1 MKKMMKI
8 KMIIIAAIVW
18 FGSLQALLAQT
29 TLVKGGKAKGRI
41 VCVEKN
47 AVNDEAAS
55 ILRLFVERITG
66 AQLPVVSN
74 VAVRK
79 GDIIIGE
86 STNRAGEDGFALETE
101 GATLHIKS
109 GGDRGSIY
117 GVVTLLERY
126 LGVAY
131 YAKDIYT
138 LEKTPDIT
146 LPVINEAETPAFR
159 FRQTFSYGNDD
170 PIYRRWMRLESHNEL
185 FANDLW
191 VHTFN
196 HILPADVYG
205 KAHPEYYSM
214 INGKRQPGTHSQWCL
229 TNNDVFELACQ
240 KIDSIFRANPDRRI
254 ISVSQNDGNGTY
266 CQCPACKKV
275 EEEEGAVSGNYV
287 RFLNK
292 LAKRFPDKEFSTLA
306 YLFTMNPPKRTKPL
320 PNVNIMLCDIDCKR
334 EVPLTDNE
342 SGQQFVRA
350 LEGWS
355 AISDNIFIWDYVIN
369 FDGVVTPFPNFHCLQ
384 KNISLFKRN
393 HATML
398 FEQNMPSRGTDFLEM
413 KAWMLAKLMWNPNQD
428 ADSLMLEFMRGYYRE
443 AAPYLYQYQKLLQG
457 ALLASGT
464 PLWIYDS
471 PITHKNGM
479 LNATLCK
486 TYNELFDRAEDA
498 VRSDTAVL
506 NRVRLSRLPLQYSEL
521 EIARTNPDRDAEAT
535 RQQLYLFE
543 QRTREF
549 GVRTLNERDNRP
561 EDYCRLYRQRFLPTN
576 ERNVALGK
584 SVTFIS
590 EPSGRYNDMGAKA
603 LTDGLYGGTT
613 YVESWVGWEGRDAD
627 FFIDLGSQQSF
638 KEVTADFLLQSGAWI
653 LWPES
658 VTYTVSDDGQNWR
671 PFGTYQFTEDRSL
684 TVKFLDATAT
694 ANEPVNARYVRVSV
708 KGIGK
713 CPSWHY
719 GVGYDAWFF
728 IDEVKVR

>member
-1 MKKMMKI
+1 MKI
-8 KMIIIAAIVW
+8 KAFLLSVALSWVAAH
-18 FGSLQALLAQT
+18 AACAQV
-29 TLVKGGKAKGRI
+29 TLVKNGKAKGRI
-41 VCVEKN
+41 VCTAPN
-47 AVNDEAAS
+47 AVDDEAAS
-55 ILRLFVERITG
+55 LLQTFVERISG
-66 AQLPVVSN
+66 ARLPI
-74 VAVRK
+74 VASQPARK
-79 GDIIIGE
+79 GDIVIGG
-86 STNRAGEDGFALETE
+86 TTPRAGEDGFALETR
-101 GATLHIKS
+101 GPVLHILS
-109 GGDRGSIY
+109 GGDRGTIY
-117 GVVTLLERY
+117 GVVTLLERF
-126 LGVAY
+126 LGVSY
-131 YAKDIYT
+131 YAKDTYT
-138 LEKTPDIT
+138 LTPAATIT
-146 LPVINEAETPAFR
+146 LPAIDLCETPAFR

-170 PIYRRWMRLESHNEL
+170 PVYRRFMRLEAHDEL
-185 FANDLW
+185 FAADMW

-196 HILPADVYG
+196 QILPADVYG

-214 INGKRQPGTHSQWCL
+214 INGRRQPGTHSQWCL

-240 KIDSIFRANPDRRI
+240 KIDSIFRANPGRRI

-266 CQCPACKKV
+266 CQCPECKRV

-292 LAKRFPDKEFSTLA
+292 LARRFPDKEFSTLA
-306 YLFTMNPPKRTKPL
+306 YLFTMNPPKKTRPL

-342 SGQQFVRA
+342 SGRQFVRA

-384 KNISLFKRN
+384 QNISLFQRN

-398 FEQNMPSRGTDFLEM
+398 FEQNMPTRGTDFLEL
-413 KAWMLAKLMWNPNQD
+413 KAWMLAKLMWNPRQD
-428 ADSLMLEFMRGYYRE
+428 ADSLMRQFMHGYYRD

-471 PITHKNGM
+471 PITHKQGM
-479 LNATLCK
+479 LNAALCR
-486 TYNELFDRAEDA
+486 TYNQLFDQAEQA
-498 VRSDTAVL
+498 VRTDTVVL

-521 EIARTNPDRDAEAT
+521 EIARTNPHRDAEAT
-535 RQQLYLFE
+535 RLQLDLFE
-543 QRTREF
+543 QRTAQL
-549 GVRTLNERDNRP
+549 GVSTLNERGNRP
-561 EDYCRLYRQRFLPTN
+561 EDYCRLYRQRFLPVN
-576 ERNVALGK
+576 ERNVALGAK
-584 SVTFIS
+584 VTFLS
-590 EPSGRYNDMGAKA
+590 QPTGRYNDFGAKA

-627 FFIDLGSQQSF
+627 FIVDLGQPQPF
-638 KEVTADFLLQSGAWI
+638 TEVTADFLLQSGAWI
-653 LWPES
+653 LWPER
-658 VTYTVSDDGQNWR
+658 VTYTVSSDGQTWQ
-671 PFGTYQFTEDRSL
+671 PFGSYPFTEDRSL
-684 TVKFLDATAT
+684 SVKFLDATVT
-694 ANEPVNARYVRVSV
+694 VPQPVTARYVRVTV

-728 IDEVKVR
+728 VDEVKVR